1 MKSWKREFLENYV
14 YGFVTGLGAMSLI
27 ALTYLRAI
35 LELQYIGP
43 AHPDYGW
50 VTFITGTTNPNGEWY
65 ASIVGYA
72 NSFMVVALFIMFIGI
87 ILAFAKI
94 IERSHKETD

>member
-1 MKSWKREFLENYV
+1 MENYV
-14 YGFVTGLGAMSLI
+14 YGFVTGLGVMGLI
-27 ALTYLRAI
+27 ALIYIRAL

-50 VTFITGTTNPNGEWY
+50 VTFITGIRNPNGEWY
-65 ASIVGYA
+65 AGIVGYA
-72 NSFMVVALFIMFIGI
+72 NSFMLLALFIMFIGI

-94 IERSHKETD
+94 KEKSHKETD